1 MKGRLRAAVG
11 AAALVLGCAACGLPA
26 TGQTQT
32 IDPSGVPFGL
42 LSPSPA
48 ELASPKAQGRPTAVY
63 FVRDGRLVT
72 SLRRVDGD
80 NAPAEIVRMLLDG
93 PTRDEAARNI
103 TSDIPEGTRLISL
116 DVVGSIATVDVS
128 EQFGTVGG
136 SDQVLAVAQIVYTLT
151 STGEVRAVQF
161 AIGGKVIE
169 VPDGSGSLASTPR
182 SRADYAQ
189 VAPP

>member
-1 MKGRLRAAVG
+1 MRSRLRAAV
-11 AAALVLGCAACGLPA
+11 AAAVIALGCAACGLPA

-48 ELASPKAQGRPTAVY
+48 ELASPKAQGQPTAVY
-63 FVRDGRLVT
+63 FVRDDRLVT

-93 PTRDEAARNI
+93 PTREEAARNI

-116 DVVGSIATVDVS
+116 DVVGSIATVDLS
-128 EQFGTVGG
+128 EQFGTAGG

-151 STGEVRAVQF
+151 STGAVRAVQF

-169 VPDGSGSLASTPR
+169 EPDGSGSLASTPR

-189 VAPP
+189 VAPK